1 MKNLVNIEIKKCLK
15 RKEFIF
21 ILLLII
27 VAISMDFT
35 LTSMHFYGSKTSQ
48 LLSAH
53 SGIIINNIIR
63 TPLQPVFG
71 VLLPI
76 TVSIIGSDMYLE
88 EKINGTENVINTRI
102 SKKENII
109 SKAIAISIISFFIV
123 LIPLLID
130 QILSLIA
137 FPTQGN
143 GSFRESR
150 YKQLIYIDKGI
161 MLNSIQAYYPY
172 LNNIIFMIIRAISA
186 VLFTLIS
193 YGFSFIPKVNKYLSI
208 LSSFII
214 HTLLTTVLSLI
225 SFIIL
230 MSGINESLSE
240 AIGTD
245 ILGVNG
251 YGNIYVLF
259 GILLIYLILGIK
271 LINKG
276 IKSEDVV

>member
-1 MKNLVNIEIKKCLK
+1 M
-15 RKEFIF
+15 
-21 ILLLII
+21 
-27 VAISMDFT
+27 
-35 LTSMHFYGSKTSQ
+35 
-48 LLSAH
+48 
-53 SGIIINNIIR
+53 
-63 TPLQPVFG
+63 
-71 VLLPI
+71 
-76 TVSIIGSDMYLE
+76 
-88 EKINGTENVINTRI
+88 
-102 SKKENII
+102 
-109 SKAIAISIISFFIV
+109 
-123 LIPLLID
+123 
-130 QILSLIA
+130 LSLIA

-143 GSFRESR
+143 GSFRESG